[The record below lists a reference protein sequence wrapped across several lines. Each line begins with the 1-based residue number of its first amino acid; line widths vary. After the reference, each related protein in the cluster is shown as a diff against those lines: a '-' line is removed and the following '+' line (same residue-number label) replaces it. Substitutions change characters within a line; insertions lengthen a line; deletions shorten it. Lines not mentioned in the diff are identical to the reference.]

1 MSAPDFLDYRDDAR
15 SFDAAAVYR
24 FDSFNLSGGAAPERV
39 RGIQVSWDFFDVVG
53 VSAAVGQG
61 FTTRMASEHGG
72 RLAVLGHGVWQ
83 RRFGGAAGIV
93 GRSLTL
99 NDEPFVVVGIMPPDF
114 ELPRDCEIWVTAAE
128 EVPDLSFGNIDSM
141 RKFRGARYLEMIG
154 RLKPDMSI
162 AAAQADLDAIEADLK
177 RQFPD
182 DHARFRPEVVSLHE
196 DLVGNIRPALW
207 VLLAAVGIVLLIACA
222 NVANL
227 LLARSAAR
235 QREMAVRLSLGASRT
250 RLTRQLLVESVA
262 LGVAGGLAGLVLLL
276 WGFELL
282 VGLLPE
288 DLPRLG
294 EIRLDYAVLIFTLAV
309 SVGAGLLFG
318 LTPALFAGRLSV
330 YEALKAGGGRT
341 IGHRGHRLFRHAI
354 VVAELA
360 LAVVL
365 VVSATLLVQSL
376 VRLTRVSPGFDPHG
390 VMTMQIAL
398 PEARYRTD
406 ASRAA
411 FVNRLRDEIRSLP
424 GADAVS
430 SGFPLPYGGSSGK
443 RSFKIEGKSTEPGQ
457 EPSVGIA
464 FVSPRYFTALRI
476 PRVAGRDFRDAD
488 TAAAPAVVI
497 VSRTLADEHF
507 PGVDPIGRRIDLEG
521 PEDGQPYW
529 ATIVG
534 VVGDVR
540 PLALDQEPEPW
551 LYMPAAQSPLPFVG
565 MVVRGSGRAVSAEA
579 LRAAVSR
586 VDPTLAAASVDSF
599 DALLS
604 DYLAPRRFN
613 VQLLGFFG
621 LLALTLAMIGTYG
634 VLSYAVA
641 IRRPELGI
649 RLALGATPR
658 SLLWLVV
665 RQGMTLASV
674 GVGLGVL
681 LALGATRA
689 LGSLLYGVS
698 TSDPVSYVVVA
709 AALLLVGAAAC
720 YLPARKAMR
729 VQPMGVLRVE

>member
-1 MSAPDFLDYRDDAR
+1 
-15 SFDAAAVYR
+15 
-24 FDSFNLSGGAAPERV
+24 
-39 RGIQVSWDFFDVVG
+39 
-53 VSAAVGQG
+53 
-61 FTTRMASEHGG
+61 
-72 RLAVLGHGVWQ
+72 
-83 RRFGGAAGIV
+83 
-93 GRSLTL
+93 
-99 NDEPFVVVGIMPPDF
+99 
-114 ELPRDCEIWVTAAE
+114 
-128 EVPDLSFGNIDSM
+128 
-141 RKFRGARYLEMIG
+141 
-154 RLKPDMSI
+154 
-162 AAAQADLDAIEADLK
+162 
-177 RQFPD
+177 
-182 DHARFRPEVVSLHE
+182 VSLHE

-207 VLLAAVGIVLLIACA
+207 VLLAAVGVVLLIACV

-227 LLARSAAR
+227 MLARSAAR

-250 RLTRQLLVESVA
+250 RLTRQLLVESMV
-262 LGVAGGLAGLVLLL
+262 LGVAGGIAALIVML

-282 VGLLPE
+282 VGLLPD

-294 EIRLDYAVLIFTLAV
+294 EIRMDSVVLLFTLGISIAA
-309 SVGAGLLFG
+309 SLLFG
-318 LTPALFAGRLSV
+318 LTPALLAGRLSMHD
-330 YEALKAGGGRT
+330 ALKTGGART
-341 IGHRGHRLFRHAI
+341 IGHRGHQHFRHAM
-354 VVAELA
+354 VVAEVA

-365 VVSATLLVQSL
+365 VVSAALLVQSL

-398 PEARYRTD
+398 PEARYQTD

-411 FVNRLRDEIRSLP
+411 FVSRLRDEITGLP
-424 GADAVS
+424 GVDVVS
-430 SGFPLPYGGSSGK
+430 SAYPLPYGGSRST
-443 RSFKIEGKSTEPGQ
+443 RSFKIEGRRTEPGR
-457 EPSVGIA
+457 EPSVGTA
-464 FVSPRYFTALRI
+464 FVSPRYFTAMRI
-476 PRVAGRDFRDAD
+476 PLVAGRDFRDAD

-497 VSRTLADEHF
+497 ISRTLADEHF
-507 PGVDPIGRRIDLEG
+507 PGAEPIGRRIDLQG
-521 PEDGQPYW
+521 PEEDQQYW

-599 DALLS
+599 EALLS

-613 VQLLGFFG
+613 AQLLGFFG

-665 RQGMTLASV
+665 RQGMTLAGI
-674 GVGLGVL
+674 GVGLGVF

-689 LGSLLYGVS
+689 LGSLLYDLS
-698 TSDPVSYVVVA
+698 TSDPISYLAVA
-709 AALLLVGAAAC
+709 AALLLVAVAAC
-720 YLPARKAMR
+720 YLPARRAMR